1 MQRVFPNGAG
11 SYDIVEENYKLAFQ
25 KNYTNTTKVTFGSDD
40 LKYMKE
46 SIVHLWDMGI
56 INVPANIVYEDIW
69 KEGDEKIYFEQL
81 IELADY
87 IIDNHLW
94 DRYNTSLFSDSIG
107 FKTAKEDL
115 TLPTCGTGNMY
126 CVDSN
131 GDI

>member
-1 MQRVFPNGAG
+1 
-11 SYDIVEENYKLAFQ
+11 
-25 KNYTNTTKVTFGSDD
+25 
-40 LKYMKE
+40 MKE

-56 INVPANIVYEDIW
+56 INDPANIVYEDIW

>member
-1 MQRVFPNGAG
+1 
-11 SYDIVEENYKLAFQ
+11 
-25 KNYTNTTKVTFGSDD
+25 
-40 LKYMKE
+40 MKE

-94 DRYNTSLFSDSIG
+94 DRYNTSLFRTVLG
-107 FKTAKEDL
+107 LKPQKKTLRFLLAGQAICIVLIQMEIY
-115 TLPTCGTGNMY
+115 N
-126 CVDSN
+126 CVRFMQ
-131 GDI
+131 